1 MCELIEKYMILMK
14 ENKNTRVEDYIKDV
28 KKLIEKYLPPEIA
41 EERKNQREA
50 KKEHEKRRREYEL
63 R

>member
-1 MCELIEKYMILMK
+1 MK

-28 KKLIEKYLPPEIA
+28 KKLIEKYLPPDIA

-50 KKEHEKRRREYEL
+50 KIEHEKRRREYEL

>member
-14 ENKNTRVEDYIKDV
+14 ENKNTRVEDYIIDV